1 MPSRNTKPR
10 SSADRRLRANLP
22 AERRSTKTKTRFQQL
37 VDGDITVDDLDEEE
51 IMMNRVKDKNGHF
64 TGRPRD
70 LIPRKISDQMR
81 RRWLTLVQE
90 KLNDQT
96 ELAVATL
103 QDVMASRMAAAPAR
117 VRAAEIILERNLGKV
132 PDKVQQTIELKPF
145 EENIEGLLV
154 DADESNVYQI
164 TTAKATKEEPA

>member
-1 MPSRNTKPR
+1 
-10 SSADRRLRANLP
+10 
-22 AERRSTKTKTRFQQL
+22 
-37 VDGDITVDDLDEEE
+37 
-51 IMMNRVKDKNGHF
+51 
-64 TGRPRD
+64 
-70 LIPRKISDQMR
+70 
-81 RRWLTLVQE
+81 
-90 KLNDQT
+90 
-96 ELAVATL
+96 
-103 QDVMASRMAAAPAR
+103 MAAAPAR